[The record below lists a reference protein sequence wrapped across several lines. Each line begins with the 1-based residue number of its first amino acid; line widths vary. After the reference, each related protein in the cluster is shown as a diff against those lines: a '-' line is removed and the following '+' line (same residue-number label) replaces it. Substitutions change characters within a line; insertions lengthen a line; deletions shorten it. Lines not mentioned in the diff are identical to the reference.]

1 MIVWERIQTIVT
13 LSGQWPTR
21 QKDGSH
27 VRTVHRRNK
36 CKYQLSIKD
45 GKRNC
50 SIHWIVIYPVNIEP
64 PQPDQQL
71 NFTLRQLTVLHVALY
86 STHSDNLF
94 LNILPSVPRYSL
106 GLKFDKIKHFKVFHH
121 QFIILQ
127 GFLSLSHC
135 EMGHNCYIFNQLFL
149 NLYLLL
155 SLHKSPDS

>member
-36 CKYQLSIKD
+36 CKYQLNIKD

-50 SIHWIVIYPVNIEP
+50 SIHWIVIYPVDIEQ

-71 NFTLRQLTVLHVALY
+71 NFTLRQFTGLHVALLVDILY
-86 STHSDNLF
+86 YKTEYKWSDIVSNRPLTEIACKK
-94 LNILPSVPRYSL
+94 LRI
-106 GLKFDKIKHFKVFHH
+106 KIKYKFAKNWFPRNVVR
-121 QFIILQ
+121 IN
-127 GFLSLSHC
+127 LSIKGNVNWVQVYKS
-135 EMGHNCYIFNQLFL
+135 NYKL
-149 NLYLLL
+149 NR
-155 SLHKSPDS
+155 